1 MSYYSV
7 YKGKV
12 PGVYKTWLE
21 CKQQTNGFSGASFKK
36 FSTREDADKSFSSFN
51 SFNSF
56 GSQVLESSSEKR
68 KDEFCEFCIYVDG
81 AHNKRTRDEAW
92 GSVVDQN
99 GNDLVERYK
108 HLLDDMV
115 LTTKSLP
122 VGTRTLIIA
131 KFDDVST
138 QQINGAELLS
148 LIAGIRIAQEIKC
161 LMVCSDSKLMTDYWS
176 KRLKPETK
184 LKMDPLKSN
193 WVEYLIKIR
202 QNFEKIGGK
211 IEKISGD
218 DNPADLGFHK

>member
-7 YKGKV
+7 YQGRV
-12 PGVYKTWLE
+12 PGVYKTWTE
-21 CKQQTNGFSGASFKK
+21 CKEQTDGFSGASFKK
-36 FSTREDADKSFSSFN
+36 FSTREDADKSFN
-51 SFNSF
+51 
-56 GSQVLESSSEKR
+56 GQVAESVSEKR
-68 KDEFCEFCIYVDG
+68 EDEFCIYVDG
-81 AHNKRTRDEAW
+81 AHNKVTRDEAW

-99 GNDLVERYK
+99 GKDLIEPYK

-115 LTTKSLP
+115 LTTKNLP

-131 KFDDVST
+131 KFNDVST

-161 LMVCSDSKLMTDYWS
+161 LTVCSDSKLMTDYWS
-176 KRLKPETK
+176 KRLKPESK

>member
-7 YKGKV
+7 YQGRV
-12 PGVYKTWLE
+12 PGVYKTWTE
-21 CKQQTNGFSGASFKK
+21 CKEQTDGFSGASFKK
-36 FSTREDADKSFSSFN
+36 FSTREDADISFS
-51 SFNSF
+51 
-56 GSQVLESSSEKR
+56 GQVAESVPEKR
-68 KDEFCEFCIYVDG
+68 EDEFCIYVDG
-81 AHNKRTRDEAW
+81 AHNKVTRDEAW

-99 GNDLVERYK
+99 GKDLIEPYK

-115 LTTKSLP
+115 LTTKNLP

-131 KFDDVST
+131 KFNDVST

-148 LIAGIRIAQEIKC
+148 LIAGIRIAKEIKC
-161 LMVCSDSKLMTDYWS
+161 LTVCSDSKLMTDYWS
-176 KRLKPETK
+176 KRLKPESK